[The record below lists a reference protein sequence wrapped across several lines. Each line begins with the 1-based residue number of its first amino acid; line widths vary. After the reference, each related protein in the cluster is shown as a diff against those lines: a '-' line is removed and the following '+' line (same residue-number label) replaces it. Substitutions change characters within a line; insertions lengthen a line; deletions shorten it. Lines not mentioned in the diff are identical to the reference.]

1 MEKRTVKSIY
11 AVILVCAICL
21 SAIIITLS
29 YVLKAEKEE
38 PTEWVLASY
47 GDNVAL
53 YNQNE
58 IVEVYGSISLEN
70 LPVADRERIKRGIV
84 FDSKSEA
91 ELAVED
97 YDG

>member
-1 MEKRTVKSIY
+1 MEKRTVRSIY
-11 AVILVCAICL
+11 IVILVCAICL
-21 SAIIITLS
+21 SAIIITFS
-29 YVLKAEKEE
+29 FSIKIEKEE
-38 PTEWVLASY
+38 PNEWVLASY

-58 IVEVYGSISLEN
+58 VVEVYGSISLEN
-70 LPVADRERIKRGIV
+70 LPVADRERIKRGII

>member
-1 MEKRTVKSIY
+1 MEKRTVRGIY
-11 AVILVCAICL
+11 IAILVCAVCL
-21 SAIIITLS
+21 SAIIITIS
-29 YVLKAEKEE
+29 YVLKTEKQE

-53 YNQNE
+53 YNENE
-58 IVEVYGSISLEN
+58 VVEVYGSISLEN
-70 LPVADRERIKRGIV
+70 LPVADRERIKKGIV
-84 FDSKSEA
+84 FPSKSEA